1 MEMGA
6 RALASAE
13 AAGVKQMASA
23 SQIVLAQAVME
34 RDGHKSV
41 DTAREQLGSARKLI
55 EETGANLIASSLETA
70 EQTLQG
76 LITESLN

>member
-1 MEMGA
+1 MGA
-6 RALASAE
+6 RTLASAE

-23 SQIVLAQAVME
+23 SQIVLAQAGME